1 MEENRL
7 IGGNPV
13 IGIRPIID
21 GRRGPLGVRESLEEQ
36 TMSMAKAAKSLFES
50 ELRCSNGEPVKVI
63 ISDTTIGPGCR
74 GRRLCGTVQKS
85 RGVDHALGHSLLV
98 LRLRNHGHGSHDRQ
112 GRLGL

>member
-1 MEENRL
+1 MAENRL

-50 ELRCSNGEPVKVI
+50 ELRYR
-63 ISDTTIGPGCR
+63 TGCR